1 MAEGRDV
8 ALDQVTT
15 RRVKTLKL
23 SRRGKKSAITKRINE
38 LEKLVVERGS
48 RRRIQFLSD
57 KLLKVFE
64 DLNKVCTEISELCDE
79 IDDHNDLA
87 DVEAK
92 IDSCVALITEYL
104 GTRQD
109 EPSSSGSFCSTWVKQ
124 HAVGMFDYVSHDGSR
139 SNSTTTGVKLNWSL
153 Q

>member
-1 MAEGRDV
+1 MWEVMAEGRDV
-8 ALDQVTT
+8 ALDHVTT
-15 RRVKTLKL
+15 RRVNTLKL

-87 DVEAK
+87 EVEAK
-92 IDSCVALITEYL
+92 IDSCVALITE
-104 GTRQD
+104 
-109 EPSSSGSFCSTWVKQ
+109 
-124 HAVGMFDYVSHDGSR
+124 
-139 SNSTTTGVKLNWSL
+139 
-153 Q
+153 